1 MKIDAPTLP
10 YDFADL
16 EPAMS
21 RDSVVFHFLRHQ
33 RVCYD
38 RMRAL
43 VRGTSFEEL
52 TLEAL
57 IRATEAGTS
66 HQALHRYAAEV
77 WNHNLFWR
85 SMQPRGGG
93 AAHGQVGEE
102 LRRCF
107 GSYERFAHKVKCAV
121 SAHFGSGWLWLVR
134 RGGALEIVVTRNART
149 PVVRGETALLAFDL
163 WEHSY
168 YLDHQNRR
176 AAYVTTFLDEL
187 VSWDHANSVL
197 AQVQPA
203 ATQPP
208 TPVHSPAP
216 APAVAGAEVRSGV

>member
-1 MKIDAPTLP
+1 MKIEPPALP

-43 VRGTSFEEL
+43 VRGTGFEEL

-57 IRATEAGTS
+57 IRATEPGTS

-85 SMQPRGGG
+85 SMQSRGGG
-93 AAHGQVGEE
+93 AAHGRVGEE

-107 GSYERFAHKVKCAV
+107 GSYERFAHPVKCAV
-121 SAHFGSGWLWLVR
+121 SAHFGSGRLWL
-134 RGGALEIVVTRNART
+134 GWPAGSLEIRVTR
-149 PVVRGETALLAFDL
+149 
-163 WEHSY
+163 
-168 YLDHQNRR
+168 
-176 AAYVTTFLDEL
+176 
-187 VSWDHANSVL
+187 HA
-197 AQVQPA
+197 
-203 ATQPP
+203 PP
-208 TPVHSPAP
+208 P
-216 APAVAGAEVRSGV
+216 

>member
-1 MKIDAPTLP
+1 MKIEPPALP

-43 VRGTSFEEL
+43 VRGTGFEEL
-52 TLEAL
+52 PLEDL
-57 IRATEAGTS
+57 IRATESGS
-66 HQALHRYAAEV
+66 NHRALHRYASEV

-85 SMQPRGGG
+85 SMRPGGGG
-93 AAHGQVGEE
+93 AAHGRVGEE
-102 LRRCF
+102 VGRCF
-107 GSYERFAHKVKCAV
+107 GSYERFAHRVKAAV
-121 SAHFGSGWLWLVR
+121 SAHFGSGWLWLVW

-149 PVVRGETALLAFDL
+149 PVIRGETALLALDL

-176 AAYVTTFLDEL
+176 AAYVATFLDEL

-197 AQVQPA
+197 AELEPA
-203 ATQPP
+203 AEAVP
-208 TPVHSPAP
+208 THPPAP
-216 APAVAGAEVRSGV
+216 AIAGWTASL